1 MGLFCFRKKFVALF
15 IVIVFVGSIFSTAL
29 ADAAGSLTINY
40 IESKPAEGQLAHD
53 VEVTFSMVDSTGN
66 PIKDLK
72 IENITLNED
81 GQGVTPTSLE
91 VVTDQPIY
99 LALLLDTSGSMTGTR
114 NDAAVAAAKQ
124 FVSGLNKDD
133 RIAVTTFNSE
143 INKLIDFSTDHAAA
157 ENLIDSIEA
166 VSKSGTC
173 LFDAAYKAAQETAAL
188 PLGRR
193 AVIILTDGKDESPT
207 GGPCSKLTLDDVI
220 DIAAKGNTRVP
231 IFTIGLG
238 DTIDESGLV
247 RLSTLTGGSYI
258 KSDEP
263 EQLENSFNRLLDLL
277 QSQYVMH
284 YTSTAA
290 PGTHALAIKADYLN
304 ASFSDARDFVLPELP
319 LTLTIISPTSGQE
332 ITDTIKIA
340 TVINGH
346 GNPIEQVTFNVNDV
360 VIGTDDSTPYELE
373 WDPAKTTA
381 GEVTIS
387 VKALDAEGTELAAN
401 SVKVMVNSGA
411 SSAGDPD
418 DDNDNLITNLFSGKN
433 LPITIG
439 VLVGLIAL
447 IVVAVVLITSKKKK
461 ETKNRD
467 DQWNKL
473 VGGQIDP
480 KNKMEDM
487 TFDGFVISENSLGVL
502 MVMQSD
508 DPSMLGQRFEINDET
523 TRLGR
528 AADNEIMFPKDGP
541 VSRHHAIIEHRHGQ
555 LVLSELVSPTGDGS
569 TKAPTFGT
577 YVNEIKVT
585 QPVTLRSSDLIRLG
599 KRVVLKF
606 ESGSQSEEEDDA
618 RTMDE
623 FNVDDGDKTVDSL

>member
-1 MGLFCFRKKFVALF
+1 MDFFCFRKKFVALF
-15 IVIVFVGSIFSTAL
+15 IVILFVGSIFSTAL

-72 IENITLNED
+72 IENITLSED

-124 FVSGLNKDD
+124 FVSGLNKVD
-133 RIAVTTFNSE
+133 RISVTTFNSE

-157 ENLIDSIEA
+157 ENLINTIEA

-173 LFDAAYKAAQETAAL
+173 LFDAAYKAVQETAAL

-238 DTIDESGLV
+238 DSVDESGLV

-258 KSDEP
+258 KSDVP
-263 EQLENSFNRLLDLL
+263 DQLENSFTRLLDLL

-284 YTSTAA
+284 YTSMAA
-290 PGTHALAIKADYLN
+290 PGTHALALKAEYLN
-304 ASFSDARDFVLPELP
+304 TNFSDARDFVLPELP
-319 LTLTIISPTSGQE
+319 LSLTIISPTNGQE
-332 ITDTIKIA
+332 IADTIKIA
-340 TVINGH
+340 AVLNGH
-346 GNPIEQVTFNVNDV
+346 GNPIEQVVFNVNDV
-360 VIGTDDSTPYELE
+360 VIGTDDTTPYELE
-373 WDPAKTTA
+373 WDPASAEA

-387 VKALDAEGTELAAN
+387 VTAFDSEGTELAVN
-401 SVKVMVNSGA
+401 SVKVMVNSEA
-411 SSAGDPD
+411 SPAA
-418 DDNDNLITNLFSGKN
+418 DNTETNDTLIDNLFSGKN
-433 LPITIG
+433 LPISIG
-439 VLVGLIAL
+439 VLLGLTAII
-447 IVVAVVLITSKKKK
+447 IVTIVLISSKKKK

-467 DQWNKL
+467 DQWDKL
-473 VGGQIDP
+473 VGGEVDP
-480 KNKMEDM
+480 KNKMDDM
-487 TFDGFVISENSLGVL
+487 TFDGFVISENSLGVM

-508 DPSMLGQRFEINDET
+508 DPAMLGQRFEINDET

-541 VSRHHAIIEHRHGQ
+541 VSRHHAIIENRHGQ

-585 QPVTLRSSDLIRLG
+585 QPVTLKSGDLIRLG

-606 ESGSQSEEEDDA
+606 ETNSQSEEEDDA

-623 FNVDDGDKTVDSL
+623 FNVDDGDRTVDSL